1 MNLLGPELRALL
13 RPFRARLCLAVVVQ
27 AISGVSSLLPLIAL
41 AHLAD
46 SLQQAPP
53 LAPGVMNWVLLAVL
67 GSALWLCGQTLAL
80 HLTHGVD
87 ADLCERLRVRL
98 AERLQRLPLGWFARL
113 GPEGVTRYAE
123 QDVRALH
130 QLVGHAPTDLV
141 NLLLIPLAIFGYLLW
156 SDSALALW
164 CLLPLAL
171 GVLGYWRLGSAHYRE
186 DVEQRNAVVQQLFS
200 DYSQFAANLRLV
212 RQFPGA
218 GVQRSLQ
225 QAVQRFDQ
233 RFSHWVS
240 RAGQLAA
247 LVQVLL
253 SAPWLLAWVVLG
265 ALLPGLSEIGAAQL
279 CAFVLLVRAMAA
291 PVLAMGHGLDA
302 LNSARVSAQRLQA
315 VLSTPPLAEPDA
327 PQAPRDASVEMREV
341 SFAHGEVPVLSAINL
356 RLEPGTTTALVGP
369 SGAGKSTLAGL
380 IARFMDVDSGQVLV
394 GGVDVRQIASAQLQR
409 HLALV
414 FQHAGV
420 LRLSLAQN
428 IALYQ
433 PDASLEQIREAAR
446 AACLDSRIMALAKGY
461 ASIAGDD
468 VQLSGGELQRL
479 AIARAL
485 LSSAPIMLLDE
496 PTSATDPHTERALR
510 MALHEGAAG
519 RTRLIVA
526 HRLQSICHAEQI
538 LVLNQGRIVQRGS
551 HQQLLAMDGLYRQLW
566 REQMSDAEQ
575 MEPVS

>member
-186 DVEQRNAVVQQLFS
+186 DVEQRNAAVQQLFS